1 MIIGNPITLGGA
13 GGGAGGLIEKSVTA
27 NGVYTASQ
35 DNATGYS
42 KVTVNVPSPTIT
54 TKTIAA
60 NGTYRAEDDGAA
72 GYSQIVVNVPT
83 SGSGRCPRAEQTTSF
98 ALATLYADY
107 SWQVSMVEV

>member
-27 NGVYTASQ
+27 NGVYIASQ
-35 DNATGYS
+35 DSATGYS

-72 GYSQIVVNVPT
+72 GYSEIIVNVPT
-83 SGSGRCPRAEQTTSF
+83 SGSGRCPRAEQTTSY
-98 ALATLYADY
+98 ALATLYANFD
-107 SWQVSMVEV
+107 WEVTLVKE